1 MSDSAVAKFDRR
13 KFFLRLSVASL
24 ALAGLLAAGGVF
36 IGGEAWKASSTAG
49 LVFLLNLL
57 VLISF
62 VSPHVKLRFAQWIA
76 IPIIGLLSAVFIW
89 WDGNYGEEDYIGDTW
104 VYQRTDFEIFRD
116 WSMGLW
122 WVVAAL
128 AILSFFSKTWPLI
141 KENVFLRYSYFFT
154 YAMGLLAAVIAW
166 INTGVDGMEPETL
179 VLVES
184 VLVILALTGASIV
197 IISAFV
203 ERSRLRSE
211 AAEKQVAA
219 AQPENLEALVDF
231 RIETYLAN
239 PANRAKILALLKDE
253 EQNEVN

>member
-1 MSDSAVAKFDRR
+1 MSDVAIKPFDRR
-13 KFFLRLSVASL
+13 KLFLRLSIASL

-62 VSPHVKLRFAQWIA
+62 VSPHKKLRFAQWIA
-76 IPIIGLLSAVFIW
+76 IPIIGLLSAIFIW
-89 WDGNYGEEDYIGDTW
+89 WESDYGNGDYVGDTW
-104 VYQRTDFEIFRD
+104 VYTRTDYEMFRD

-122 WVVAAL
+122 WVVVAL

-141 KENVFLRYSYFFT
+141 KEAAFLRYSYIFT
-154 YAMGLLAAVIAW
+154 FSTALLAAVIAW
-166 INTGVDGMEPETL
+166 VNIGIDGMETQDL

-184 VLVILALTGASIV
+184 VLVILAVTGASIV

-203 ERSRLRSE
+203 ERSRLKSE
-211 AAEKQVAA
+211 AAEESIAPI
-219 AQPENLEALVDF
+219 QPEKLEELIDS
-231 RIETYLAN
+231 RIEAFLVN
-239 PANRAKILALLKDE
+239 PANRSKILDLLKPE
-253 EQNEVN
+253 EEN